1 MQEKQR
7 PYFEFLAKT
16 ILDQRKRLGGD
27 MAITHTIHSRKSR
40 ETLRTLLGKHQ
51 AFKKLDPFMLN
62 HWLFLILNRSHG
74 SSISLIH
81 FVNYIFI

>member
-40 ETLRTLLGKHQ
+40 ETLRTLLAKYQ
-51 AFKKLDPFMLN
+51 AFKK
-62 HWLFLILNRSHG
+62 
-74 SSISLIH
+74 
-81 FVNYIFI
+81 

>member
-27 MAITHTIHSRKSR
+27 MAITHTIHSRTSR
-40 ETLRTLLGKHQ
+40 ETLRNLLGKKH
-51 AFKKLDPFMLN
+51 AFKK
-62 HWLFLILNRSHG
+62 
-74 SSISLIH
+74 
-81 FVNYIFI
+81 